1 MKTFK
6 QFAESPTMST
16 TSGIAGLPPD
26 DPPVNPKKKK
36 KYKILSRSYIEVN
49 GKRKRVKG
57 RNSMY
62 EASGGGIARFWVRVK
77 KHSSKRFGTG

>member
-6 QFAESPTMST
+6 QFTESPTMST

-36 KYKILSRSYIEVN
+36 KYRILSRSYIEVN
-49 GKRKRVKG
+49 GKRKRVMK
-57 RNSMY
+57 
-62 EASGGGIARFWVRVK
+62 
-77 KHSSKRFGTG
+77 